1 MASRG
6 SSESLCSPTYDT
18 RGRRRAAEEN
28 RTLTRPSS
36 TQTFSLLLGGQRL
49 HFDAELT
56 TFPLDFETS
65 STFFYR
71 KSSPAQAI
79 TRRRTMWAGFSL
91 LLTIC
96 YSFITFSSR
105 VTSPGLRFEEVRTHL
120 CSSTGLHVHTHN
132 NRVTKSKSNTAPMW
146 LVTISFVSTQ
156 KKFEICPFLDT

>member
-105 VTSPGLRFEEVRTHL
+105 VTSPGLRFEEVRTHFCVL
-120 CSSTGLHVHTHN
+120 PQVYMYTHT
-132 NRVTKSKSNTAPMW
+132 TT
-146 LVTISFVSTQ
+146 VSPRASQ
-156 KKFEICPFLDT
+156 ILPPCGW